1 MMFRCRGITRSVRLM
16 TRLCDWWQDKAMQ
29 RGASAHPSLTHAPSF
44 LVPLAI
50 SALSLV
56 AFWISVSS

>member
-1 MMFRCRGITRSVRLM
+1 M